1 MIYAATKDRVIGNSK
16 TNSMPWP
23 KIKKDMLFFKEKTL
37 GSAVIMGRKT
47 FESLGKAL
55 PDRQNIVI
63 TRQKDA
69 VFDNCDNAS
78 SLDEA
83 LSVVNCD
90 NAFVIGGAQIYQ
102 QAMPLVDKIYCTLI
116 KNDFEGDVKIPELP
130 GMWLS
135 NILYEDDQILI
146 EELDRV
152 Y

>member
-23 KIKKDMLFFKEKTL
+23 KIKKDMLFFKEKTF

-55 PDRQNIVI
+55 PGRQNIVI

-69 VFDNCDNAS
+69 VFDNCDSVS

-116 KNDFEGDVKIPELP
+116 KNDFEGDVKISELP